1 MFDCAGLAFPRGA
14 LELGKL
20 APRGAHSSPVN
31 NHVEGTREQLQ
42 RILCKGMFALC
53 KIEYS
58 EPMRRLLRCFWTAA
72 TCGAR
77 PPAADQ
83 DARPARVNTAPPPRP
98 ASHSGF
104 GESSGATS
112 YHLRQLAHYGFIVEA
127 EGMGTRRQRWWRAAH
142 RTTSFDLTGDVGD
155 EEQTL
160 GLEYLR
166 GVAAYNCAAIV
177 DWVDG
182 LAHQPK
188 EWSEA
193 STISDWLLRLT
204 PTQTSELMAELTAT
218 LERYRSEVSDTAEGE
233 QPSVIVQLQV
243 LPRLGPE
250 SGA

>member
-1 MFDCAGLAFPRGA
+1 MQDRVEPDDAPVTEVLLDRRNVRGLAHPLRIKMLG
-14 LELGKL
+14 LLRELGPATATGL
-20 APRGAHSSPVN
+20 A
-31 NHVEGTREQLQ
+31 Q
-42 RILCKGMFALC
+42 RL
-53 KIEYS
+53 
-58 EPMRRLLRCFWTAA
+58 
-72 TCGAR
+72 
-77 PPAADQ
+77 
-83 DARPARVNTAPPPRP
+83 
-98 ASHSGF
+98 

-112 YHLRQLAHYGFIVEA
+112 YHLRQLAQYGFIVEA

-142 RTTSFDLTGDVGD
+142 QTTSFDLTGDVGD

-182 LAHQPK
+182 VAHQPK

-218 LERYRSEVSDTAEGE
+218 LERYRSEVSDTAQGE
-233 QPSVIVQLQV
+233 QSSVIVQLQV

-250 SGA
+250 SDA